1 MVKLCGH
8 CGEQRAVL
16 RRPKTFEQLCRE
28 CFYTALEA
36 EVHETITAARL
47 FRPGERVA
55 VAASGGKD
63 STVLAHMLTTLN
75 RRHGYGLDLF
85 LLSIDE
91 GISGYR
97 DDSLETVKRNEAQ
110 YQIPLHVYS
119 YKDLY
124 GWTMDEIVSQI
135 GTRSNCTFCGV
146 FRRQALDR
154 GAALVGAD
162 KIATGHNADD
172 VAETVLLNIIRG
184 DVPRLGRCAN
194 IITGEDSP
202 LPRVKPF
209 KYTYEKEIVMY
220 AYFKRLDYFST
231 ECIYAPF
238 AARGFAR
245 EFVKDL
251 EAARPR
257 AIVDLIR
264 SAEQFRVPGRSSSSS
279 SSSGGKAVVLP
290 QAGSCERCGY
300 ISSQPVC
307 KACMLLEGLNK
318 GLPRLGVTRTRKT
331 HKTPAVGGPVAATAA
346 QLAAAAAAAADL
358 VAPQAAGGSGTTA
371 APQPEPGLQRC
382 RISSRLQEQT
392 GAASVQ
398 PCGTCTSPLQPA
410 VCCGS
415 GACGGNAL
423 GSLEAGGAPE
433 ADPPAADHSA
443 ALAGPGSGGSFAY
456 LQNKGAIASHP
467 SARHAAQ

>member
-1 MVKLCGH
+1 MVRVYCLVTGLICLLVAGVRALRKLS
-8 CGEQRAVL
+8 
-16 RRPKTFEQLCRE
+16 
-28 CFYTALEA
+28 
-36 EVHETITAARL
+36 TAA
-47 FRPGERVA
+47 
-55 VAASGGKD
+55 
-63 STVLAHMLTTLN
+63 
-75 RRHGYGLDLF
+75 
-85 LLSIDE
+85 
-91 GISGYR
+91 
-97 DDSLETVKRNEAQ
+97 
-110 YQIPLHVYS
+110 
-119 YKDLY
+119 
-124 GWTMDEIVSQI
+124 
-135 GTRSNCTFCGV
+135 
-146 FRRQALDR
+146 
-154 GAALVGAD
+154 GAAAALPCRLAAPGCL
-162 KIATGHNADD
+162 IAN
-172 VAETVLLNIIRG
+172 LS
-184 DVPRLGRCAN
+184 RL
-194 IITGEDSP
+194 
-202 LPRVKPF
+202 
-209 KYTYEKEIVMY
+209 
-220 AYFKRLDYFST
+220 
-231 ECIYAPF
+231 
-238 AARGFAR
+238 
-245 EFVKDL
+245 
-251 EAARPR
+251 
-257 AIVDLIR
+257 
-264 SAEQFRVPGRSSSSS
+264 
-279 SSSGGKAVVLP
+279 
-290 QAGSCERCGY
+290 
-300 ISSQPVC
+300 QPVC